1 MSTEEAFNQ
10 MIFTRGIY
18 HKIGLAHGTVASM
31 RHAIKK
37 GKNNISLD
45 KKIELLQRA
54 GYKIA
59 QPMLWLN

>member
-1 MSTEEAFNQ
+1 MTTEEAFNK

-31 RHAIKK
+31 RNAIKT

-45 KKIELLQRA
+45 KKIQLLERA
-54 GYKIA
+54 GYEIK
-59 QPMLWLN
+59 QPMLWMN